1 MPAQQDVDG
10 AGPLAR
16 EFADHLRAVEGLAEL
31 TVDAYAAEARRYLDH
46 LADRAAVTTPQ
57 PAAVD
62 EPATAD
68 GTGAV
73 ISYLVARQA
82 AGAGS
87 ATLARA
93 ISALRAW
100 YRFLEAER
108 PPAYAAGS
116 RAGEPANPAANVAP
130 PRAGRRI
137 PRVLSVAQV
146 ESFLAAIDTAGPAGV
161 RDRALFELI
170 YSAGLRVSEV
180 VALDRTR
187 LYLSQACVRVLGK
200 GSRERIVPLGEPAVA
215 WLGRYIGEA
224 RPHLVR
230 RAAGAGAATDAVFL
244 NQRGGR
250 LSRKGIWK
258 RFQEICLGAGLDA
271 KVHTLRHSFATHLLA
286 GGADLRSVQEL
297 LGHADLATT
306 QIYTHVEREDLH
318 SQHRRYHPRG

>member
-1 MPAQQDVDG
+1 MPAQQGVDA

-16 EFADHLRAVEGLAEL
+16 EFADYLRSVEGLAEL

-46 LADRAAVTTPQ
+46 RAAG
-57 PAAVD
+57 A
-62 EPATAD
+62 ATAAAQAPDPD
-68 GTGAV
+68 GADGADGV
-73 ISYLVARQA
+73 ISYLMARQGE
-82 AGAGS
+82 GAGS
-87 ATLARA
+87 GTLAKA

-100 YRFLEAER
+100 YRFLEADR
-108 PPAYAAGS
+108 PDAG
-116 RAGEPANPAANVAP
+116 AGKADNPAASVAP

-146 ESFLAAIDTAGPAGV
+146 ERFLAAINTGSPAGV
-161 RDRALFELI
+161 RDRALFELV

-180 VALDRTR
+180 VALDRSR
-187 LYLSQACVRVLGK
+187 LYLAQACVRVLGK
-200 GSRERIVPLGEPAVA
+200 GSRERIVPLGEPAAA
-215 WLGRYIGEA
+215 WIGRYLTEA
-224 RPHLVR
+224 RPHLLPR
-230 RAAGAGAATDAVFL
+230 GAGPGAAGDAVFL

-258 RFQEICLGAGLDA
+258 RFQEVCTAAGLDA

-297 LGHADLATT
+297 LGHADLTTT
-306 QIYTHVEREDLH
+306 QIYTHVERDDLH

>member
-1 MPAQQDVDG
+1 MPAQQGVDA

-16 EFADHLRAVEGLAEL
+16 EFADYLRSVEGLAEL
-31 TVDAYAAEARRYLDH
+31 TVDAYAAEARRYLDY
-46 LADRAAVTTPQ
+46 RAEC
-57 PAAVD
+57 AAAAAAPSAEAPD
-62 EPATAD
+62 PD
-68 GTGAV
+68 GAGGV
-73 ISYLVARQA
+73 ISYLVARQ
-82 AGAGS
+82 GDGVGS
-87 ATLARA
+87 GTLAKA

-108 PPAYAAGS
+108 SDAGAPG
-116 RAGEPANPAANVAP
+116 AGKADNPAASVAP

-146 ESFLAAIDTAGPAGV
+146 ERFLAAIDTGSPAGV
-161 RDRALFELI
+161 RDRALFELV

-180 VALDRTR
+180 VALDRSR
-187 LYLSQACVRVLGK
+187 LYLAQACVRVLGK

-215 WLGRYIGEA
+215 WIGRYLTEA
-224 RPHLVR
+224 RPHLLR
-230 RAAGAGAATDAVFL
+230 RGAGPGTAGDAVFL

-258 RFQEICLGAGLDA
+258 RFQEVCTAAGLNA

-297 LGHADLATT
+297 LGHADLTTT
-306 QIYTHVEREDLH
+306 QIYTHVERDDLH